1 MRDIKKLEELLPLY
15 IGRKV
20 LIDSGAH
27 KLIGAEGT
35 LVGKT
40 DSRALV
46 QHEGEILEVEFVD
59 IKLILK
65 KPHIS
70 MSAALYYYQN
80 GALCF
85 ISLYNQ
91 YDTSNLIEE
100 GLAVDANDYK

>member
-1 MRDIKKLEELLPLY
+1 MSKTEKLEELLPLY

-40 DSRALV
+40 LSRALI
-46 QHEGEILEVEFVD
+46 QYAGEILEVEFVD

-70 MSAALYYYQN
+70 MSAALYHYRN

-85 ISLYNQ
+85 INLYNQ
-91 YDTSNLIEE
+91 YDTSNLIKE
-100 GLAVDANDYK
+100 GLAVDANHYK